1 MYHQNLTKVSF
12 RKTRV
17 CNLILCFCFLTLGA
31 WAVPSFEVVAP
42 GVEVRQ
48 VTLTQPR
55 RLVMTQLRCDPKLVR
70 FSLLLA
76 SDRQGKTK
84 VSRAE
89 EMASRFGQLAVI
101 NCSYFDEADDVLGYH
116 ERLGHVL
123 EPARAQGGV
132 FGGFFYWDG
141 SRAGLKSRDESLPK
155 GVPVLFQAGPR
166 LVWDGSAIAG
176 LETTDR
182 AARSGV
188 AIDRQGRVILFAL
201 PVTSQVT
208 LAELPALL
216 SSSVEKGGVGA
227 WRALNFDGGSSTQ
240 FVLRGKKRPTT
251 LPGLAPVPA
260 FLGVSP
266 KSGR

>member
-1 MYHQNLTKVSF
+1 M
-12 RKTRV
+12 
-17 CNLILCFCFLTLGA
+17 
-31 WAVPSFEVVAP
+31 
-42 GVEVRQ
+42 EVRQ
-48 VTLTQPR
+48 VSLGQPR

-76 SDRQGKTK
+76 SDRQGKAK

-89 EMASRFGQLAVI
+89 EMASRFGQVAVI
-101 NCSYFDEADDVLGYH
+101 NCSYFDEADRVLGYH
-116 ERLGHVL
+116 ERLGNVL
-123 EPARAQGGV
+123 EPSRAEGGV
-132 FGGFFYWDG
+132 FGGFFFWDG
-141 SRAGLKSRDESLPK
+141 TRAGLKSRDEPLPK

-166 LVWDGSAIAG
+166 LVWDGAAIPG
-176 LETTDR
+176 LEKTDR

-216 SSSVEKGGVGA
+216 SAPVESGGVGA

-240 FVLRGKKRPTT
+240 FVLRGKKRPMT

-266 KSGR
+266 KKH